1 MISATGTGPRLTK
14 LRKGNT
20 SSEEDSLDIRE
31 ELLSYPGASIASAA
45 RLRIKNMSRISQRR
59 QEKAKT
65 RNKSAPARRGFT
77 LVEILVAVAI
87 IGLMTLIFYPNIL
100 NTLETRKIEGSAREV
115 LTTLQRAK
123 FQAVKTKLNHRVKFE
138 AVGEGWV
145 YSIEK
150 EDTPTNWNIMRGFLK
165 KSIPHEFQVN
175 VNFPNETVEF
185 SPLGLVANYSS
196 TQNTI
201 TLQSAKLAAYGKP
214 DQRVIKVIAGG
225 SIQYIVA
232 EGE

>member
-1 MISATGTGPRLTK
+1 MKNLT
-14 LRKGNT
+14 
-20 SSEEDSLDIRE
+20 
-31 ELLSYPGASIASAA
+31 
-45 RLRIKNMSRISQRR
+45 RILQHRH
-59 QEKAKT
+59 EKVKT
-65 RNKSAPARRGFT
+65 RDKSESAQKGFT

-87 IGLMTLIFYPNIL
+87 IGLMAIIFYPNIL

-115 LTTLQRAK
+115 LTTFQRAK

-150 EDTPTNWNIMRGFLK
+150 EDNPNEWNIMRGFIK
-165 KSIPHEFQVN
+165 KSIPREFQVN
-175 VNFPNETVEF
+175 INFPSEIVEF

-201 TLQSAKLAAYGKP
+201 TLQSLKLATYGKP
-214 DQRVIKVIAGG
+214 DQRIIKVIAGG